1 MKTLKGKNRAHPFS
15 ARRGGRAWK
24 MPEHK
29 DDFSVSPVWRN
40 APVNPAPY
48 QHLAATNFT
57 WLLDWTPKPAGFKE
71 GRFEGLRF

>member
-15 ARRGGRAWK
+15 ARRGDRAWK

-29 DDFSVSPVWRN
+29 DDFLVSPLWRN
-40 APVNPAPY
+40 APVNPAPN

-71 GRFEGLRF
+71 RRFESLRF

>member
-40 APVNPAPY
+40 ASVNPAPN

-57 WLLDWTPKPAGFKE
+57 WLLDWTPKPADFKE